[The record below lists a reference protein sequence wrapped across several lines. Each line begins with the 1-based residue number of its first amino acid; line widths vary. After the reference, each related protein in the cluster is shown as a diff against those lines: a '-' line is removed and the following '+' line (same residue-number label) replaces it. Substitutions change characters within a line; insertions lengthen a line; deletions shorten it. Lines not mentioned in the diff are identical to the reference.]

1 MKKLILFT
9 LLLGL
14 GSAVNASDKGK
25 VMSTYTGNE
34 LSSSC
39 VDGDKYKRGL
49 CLGFVNGVAAM
60 QKKACIPDNV
70 KFSQLKRVV
79 ERYMDTNPDSLHK
92 LASEIV
98 VKAVVEAWPCK

>member
-14 GSAVNASDKGK
+14 GSAVNASDKNK
-25 VMSTYTGNE
+25 AVFNYTGNE
-34 LSSSC
+34 LSTHC

-49 CLGFVNGVAAM
+49 CLGFINGVAAM
-60 QKKACIPDNV
+60 QKKACIPDEV
-70 KFSQLKRVV
+70 KFGQLKRVV
-79 ERYMDTNPDSLHK
+79 ERYMDTNPDTLHK

-98 VKAVVEAWPCK
+98 AKALVEAWPCK